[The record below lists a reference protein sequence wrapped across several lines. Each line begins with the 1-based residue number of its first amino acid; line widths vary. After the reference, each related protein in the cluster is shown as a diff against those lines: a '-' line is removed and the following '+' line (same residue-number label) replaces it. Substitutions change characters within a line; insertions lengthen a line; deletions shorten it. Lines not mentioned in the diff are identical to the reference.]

1 MCLSVILCLRV
12 CEFSSNGK
20 LAILSQ
26 LAPVGLGLASA
37 NLPCHTSRSSNI
49 NCISLSQYN
58 LYISF
63 VVSCISLSQSVADND
78 DYDVDNQE
86 GALDVIESLDF

>member
-1 MCLSVILCLRV
+1 MLLNLYILYISFVI
-12 CEFSSNGK
+12 S
-20 LAILSQ
+20 
-26 LAPVGLGLASA
+26 
-37 NLPCHTSRSSNI
+37 
-49 NCISLSQYN
+49 CISLSQYN

-63 VVSCISLSQSVADND
+63 VVSCISLSQSVADNE